1 MHALSVSVYVLQ
13 VRRFFV
19 CSCVRYAM
27 TTDAS
32 VGVGILTV
40 GPVFVGTTN
49 VVADSKVYIVH

>member
-1 MHALSVSVYVLQ
+1 M
-13 VRRFFV
+13 

-49 VVADSKVYIVH
+49 VVAYSKVYIVH